1 VDEDPVWKKPVKL
14 EEEEEH
20 DSAGKKKIY
29 ISILYFSVFEDLDLS
44 LIMCLCVILVCF

>member
-20 DSAGKKKIY
+20 DSAGKK
-29 ISILYFSVFEDLDLS
+29 
-44 LIMCLCVILVCF
+44 